1 MADSQILGLF
11 TTPEQYR
18 LSQQQ
23 AQDAQAIQFANL
35 APRAKA
41 DYGFFR
47 AGQQLGG
54 AIGGALGG
62 QDPQLQLIAAT
73 QQIARSANLAD
84 PDSLEAVATQL
95 ANIGNMP
102 LAISYADRAKALR
115 EEKRKGLESGALIS
129 LRGAQADKAKR
140 FEQQV
145 QVSKENRDLIA
156 SIEEKIATDPTYD
169 INAKENAKEIAKA
182 RFILGSEM
190 KTQTIKDTETGALL
204 GTIEGMDINFSAPNL
219 ARLLAKQQP
228 VKPVEVAPTSTDGVA
243 TTSAVAGTAPPVSVA
258 LPAAVVTPTTPSQPV
273 TVRETPSSI
282 IKAKKL
288 AEEEAIKVEELKRE
302 SEGFQEGLSA
312 IKVLRGTIADTKGR
326 ISKTST
332 GFGALLSFIPESDAL
347 TVSDNTQTIK
357 DNIAL
362 AKLKELKQQSK
373 TGASG
378 LGALNMKEFDAIQG
392 IIARLNPKSANYAK
406 DLQTIDDFFA
416 RAEELMA
423 KQGARAE
430 ERVVNRP
437 NAAKPSAP
445 SGGITE
451 AMIQFEINRQGN
463 LPQNR
468 GVPKSEIERAVRAK
482 AKAK

>member
-1 MADSQILGLF
+1 MATSEILGLF
-11 TTPEQYR
+11 ATPEQYQQ
-18 LSQQQ
+18 SQRQ
-23 AQDAQAIQFANL
+23 AQEAQAIQYANL
-35 APRAKA
+35 SPRAKA
-41 DYGFFR
+41 EYGFYS
-47 AGQQLGG
+47 AGQRLGS

-73 QQIARSANLAD
+73 QQLTRSANLAD
-84 PDSLEAVATQL
+84 PASLEAVAQQL

-145 QVSKENRDLIA
+145 AVSKENRDLIA
-156 SIEEKIATDPTYD
+156 SLEEKIATDPTYD
-169 INAKENAKEIAKA
+169 INAKENALELAKA
-182 RFILGSEM
+182 RFILGKEM
-190 KTQTIKDTETGALL
+190 KTQTLKDNETGALL
-204 GTIEGMDINFSAPNL
+204 GTIEGIDINFSAPNL

-228 VKPVEVAPTSTDGVA
+228 VKSVEGAAITTDGVVATPVAAA
-243 TTSAVAGTAPPVSVA
+243 TTPPVA
-258 LPAAVVTPTTPSQPV
+258 EAIPPADVTPTPTPSKV

-312 IKVLRGTIADTKGR
+312 IKVLRGTIADTRGR

-451 AMIQFEINRQGN
+451 QMIQFEINRQGN

-468 GVPKSEIERAVRAK
+468 GVPKSEIEKAVRAK